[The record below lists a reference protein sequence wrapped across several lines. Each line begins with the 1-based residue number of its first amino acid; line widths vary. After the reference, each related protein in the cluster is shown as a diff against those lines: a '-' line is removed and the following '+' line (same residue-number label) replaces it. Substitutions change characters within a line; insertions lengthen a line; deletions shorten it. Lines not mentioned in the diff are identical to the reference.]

1 MLPFEKYIL
10 YIYFFFFSHH
20 KVSLFD
26 EKSKLPANFVQTKYF
41 LLESNKKKETS
52 TGWWL

>member
-10 YIYFFFFSHH
+10 YIYFFFFSHP

-26 EKSKLPANFVQTKYF
+26 EKRKDIFIDIYF
-41 LLESNKKKETS
+41 QIWKVFN
-52 TGWWL
+52 TGTY